1 MGSRHL
7 RLFVCVIVL
16 LAAVPA
22 LLGRS
27 IVRADTAAAPASSC
41 PDSRAPILVLS
52 AMPLEAAPVLARAHV
67 DPAPAWVDPDG
78 KGFWEGS
85 LAGNSVVIAITGI
98 GIANATRTTQAAYD
112 HFKCFSLVVFSGTSG
127 GDHIG
132 DVMVPAHWTQDGKTF
147 IDTDSTALNLV
158 DQLATDPP
166 ALEQSTP
173 VGDPLCNCASAAM
186 PEVTAPVTVQY
197 KPVIEPGGYG
207 ASNDGFGGRALPCTP
222 AVNDVAGCWPCKFPD
237 TAVAAQAQYLAQTAP
252 PFVDP
257 SFFLDYETASAP
269 PPPPPGATY
278 ASDDMETA
286 ATFQVAANHGTPVIG
301 FRAAS
306 DGGGDPLHL
315 PGFPAQFFVYRQLAA
330 DNAATTAVAFLAAW
344 RQSQQLSPA

>member
-1 MGSRHL
+1 MGSRYL
-7 RLFVCVIVL
+7 RLFVFVTVL
-16 LAAVPA
+16 LAGLPAVV
-22 LLGRS
+22 GRS
-27 IVRADTAAAPASSC
+27 VVRADTAVPPSSPC
-41 PDSRAPILVLS
+41 PILVLS
-52 AMPLEAAPVLARAHV
+52 AMPLEAAPLLAKAHV
-67 DPAPAWVDPDG
+67 DPTPAWVDTDG
-78 KGFWEGS
+78 KGFWQGS
-85 LAGNSVVIAITGI
+85 LAGNPVVIALTGI
-98 GIANATRTTQAAYD
+98 GIVNAVNTTQAAFD

-132 DVMVPAHWTQDGKTF
+132 DVLVPAHWTQDGTKF
-147 IDTDSTALNLV
+147 VDTSATALNLV
-158 DQLATDPP
+158 QQMTNDPP
-166 ALEQSTP
+166 LLEQSTP
-173 VGDPLCNCASAAM
+173 VGDPLCNCASAGL

-222 AVNDVAGCWPCKFPD
+222 EVSDVLGCWPCKFPD
-237 TAVAAQAQYLAQTAP
+237 TAAATQAQFLARTAP
-252 PFVDP
+252 PFLDP
-257 SFFLDYETASAP
+257 SFFLDYESASAP

-286 ATFQVAANHGTPVIG
+286 AAFQVAASHGAPVIG

-330 DNAATTAVAFLAAW
+330 DNAATTAAAFLALWHQA
-344 RQSQQLSPA
+344 QLPPN